1 MKRGI
6 NDNTGYS
13 NRVLD
18 ALRVYAE
25 QDAQLKIANPRG
37 HSSDRSDLQL
47 KYLHYRNIYKAF
59 KKGANREE
67 KKTLRYVRHERN
79 KLRAKLRPSLFRRVR
94 YSRIVDVMAGFLI
107 GRYGMYKWH
116 NQTLQNDQKGLLRTH
131 NLSNLQD
138 SIKKAG
144 FNNSME
150 GPLQKMVDLNLPE
163 FHLRYNDPLHCKNTD
178 YVLHF
183 KKIPKSDIY
192 YFEKFDATARP
203 TLQSVLNNDSS
214 SVRQSFSLLDN
225 MNVTARE
232 AANLVSGRPIYKEL
246 NGKETWLYLDTTRR
260 NDLQN
265 YSYKTYNFD
274 LEKALSKLPIK
285 QMGIPGQRST
295 LLQEL
300 KVGNS
305 REVTITKNGQPLKY
319 TIEAAPNIKAINI
332 FDSNNR
338 LQDTGTIM
346 GDSRNRAK
354 QNLTKMLVE
363 QDNGIIDM
371 RNVKRGQSI

>member
-6 NDNTGYS
+6 YDNTGYS

-25 QDAQLKIANPRG
+25 QDAQLKIANPRA
-37 HSSDRSDLQL
+37 HSSDRAALQL

-67 KKTLRYVRHERN
+67 KKTLRYVRHERK
-79 KLRAKLRPSLFRRVR
+79 KLRAKLRPNLFRRVR
-94 YSRIVDVMAGFLI
+94 YSRIVDVTTGFLI

-116 NQTLQNDQKGLLRTH
+116 NQTLQNDQKDLLRSH

-138 SIKKAG
+138 NIKKAG

-150 GPLQKMVDLNLPE
+150 GPLQKMIDLNLPE

-183 KKIPKSDIY
+183 KKIPQSDIY

-203 TLQSVLNNDSS
+203 TLQSVLKNDSS

-232 AANLVSGRPIYKEL
+232 AANLVNGRAINKEI
-246 NGKETWLYLDTTRR
+246 NGKESWLYLDVTRR

-265 YSYKTYNFD
+265 HPYMEYAFD

-285 QMGIPGQRST
+285 QMETPGQRST

-300 KVGNS
+300 KAGNS
-305 REVTITKNGQPLKY
+305 REVTITRNGQPIKY
-319 TIEAAPNIKAINI
+319 TIEAAPSIKSLNI
-332 FDSNNR
+332 FDSQNR
-338 LQDTGTIM
+338 LQDTGAII
-346 GDSRNRAK
+346 GDSRNKAK
-354 QNLTKMLVE
+354 EKLTKMLVE

-371 RNVKRGQSI
+371 QKVKKGLSI